1 MDLYKYSHVT
11 HLCKNLDLL
20 KLNDIYKLELAN
32 FMHKIYNNELPQLF
46 KIALSKLNKSTHMIP
61 DELKNATIFYLE
73 LANLFV
79 KTHCLFVEP
88 NFGAK

>member
-1 MDLYKYSHVT
+1 
-11 HLCKNLDLL
+11 
-20 KLNDIYKLELAN
+20 
-32 FMHKIYNNELPQLF
+32 
-46 KIALSKLNKSTHMIP
+46 MIP

-88 NFGAK
+88 NLGVKLKWNYKKVLTFSKRDLNKFKTVKT